1 MTENSGKENSAPLEP
16 EELENQSAELL
27 PDREVMT
34 VLDGPLRG
42 PVPLDVASPDLE
54 DPSV

>member
-1 MTENSGKENSAPLEP
+1 MTENSGQEPPAPLEP

-42 PVPLDVASPDLE
+42 PVPLDVASPELE